1 MKLYALAC
9 LAIVAGCQT
18 QPVQEM
24 TYTQQK
30 AWAKGIYDSC
40 QAQGVRVDE
49 MAQCLDAESR
59 RDSLVRHRNAVT
71 RREFGRDMGRAFQRQ
86 SDHYYRMAY

>member
-1 MKLYALAC
+1 MKFYALAC
-9 LAIVAGCQT
+9 IALVAGCQT

-24 TYTQQK
+24 SYTQQK
-30 AWAKGIYDSC
+30 EWARGIYDSC
-40 QAQGVRVDE
+40 QAQGVPANE

-59 RDSLVRHRNAVT
+59 RDSLLRYRNAVNQ
-71 RREFGRDMGRAFQRQ
+71 RNFGREMGRAMQRQ